1 MKFTY
6 ALLLVLLP
14 LLVQA
19 APNVVVIMAD
29 DLGPGDIGFYHRE
42 RTGEPELIPTPNM
55 DRMIAEGIRF
65 SRAHS
70 PASLCAPSRF
80 SMLTGNFPFRNY
92 SPFGAWSPSN
102 RTGIDP
108 KYTTSARIAKAA
120 DYRTAFFGK
129 WGLGGQMYVKGSDEI
144 KQGWGKDDID
154 YTRRAKGPNAYGFDY
169 ALELPQGIQNEPFAY
184 YENGE
189 WMKLKPD
196 SELVPIGPKQSMYDI
211 SRKHKDMIAIG
222 DSNWDPREAGGI
234 LVSKAVEFITNHKA
248 DHPDKP
254 FFIYYCSQA
263 VHIPHTPPEQLNGE
277 KIAGSTLGVHGDM
290 VREFDV
296 QIGMLR
302 AALQMNGYDKNTLII
317 LTSDNGGLSSDPLM
331 SEQGHDSTN
340 GLRAIKGSIHEGG
353 HRVPFVAVWPGVIKP
368 NQESDALIVG
378 HDVVATLASVSGQKI
393 NRSQVMDSQDLLPL
407 FLQSEGTK
415 GHDVIV
421 HQSSVKKRANYAI
434 QEEEWKLIMSAPNR
448 KNLKELQ
455 ATALFNLGSNPDEK
469 EALNLL
475 KNPEYSLVQKRLFE
489 RFLQVRE
496 SGEPTVND

>member
-1 MKFTY
+1 MKSFY
-6 ALLLVLLP
+6 AILLLTLP

-19 APNVVVIMAD
+19 TPNVIVIMAD

-42 RTGEPELIPTPNM
+42 RTGERELIPTPNM

-65 SRAHS
+65 TRAHS

-80 SMLTGNFPFRNY
+80 SMLSGNFPFRNY

-120 DYRTAFFGK
+120 GYQTAFFGK
-129 WGLGGQMYVKGSDEI
+129 WGLGGQMYVNGSDKI
-144 KQGWGKDDID
+144 KKGWGKDDID
-154 YTRRAKGPNAYGFDY
+154 YTRRAKGPNQYGFDY

-196 SELVPIGPKQSMYDI
+196 SELVPLGPKQSMYDI
-211 SRKHKDMIAIG
+211 SRKHKDMVAIG
-222 DSNWDPREAGGI
+222 DSNWDPRDAGKI
-234 LVSKAVEFITNHKA
+234 LASKAVEFIENHKA
-248 DHPDKP
+248 EHPDKP
-254 FFIYYCSQA
+254 FYIYYCSQA
-263 VHIPHTPPEQLNGE
+263 VHIPHTPPAQLNGV

-302 AALQMNGYDKNTLII
+302 AALQANGYDKNTLLI
-317 LTSDNGGLSSDPLM
+317 LTSDNGGLKADPAM

-353 HRVPFVAVWPGVIKP
+353 HRIPFVAVWPGVIAP

-378 HDVVATLASVSGQKI
+378 HDVVATLASVSGQRI
-393 NRSQVMDSQDLLPL
+393 DRSKVMDSQDLMPI
-407 FLQSEGTK
+407 FLQHKDAK

-421 HQSSVKKRANYAI
+421 HQSSVQEHANYAI
-434 QEEEWKLIMSAPNR
+434 QEDNWKLIMRAPNR
-448 KNLKELQ
+448 KNLVGLES
-455 ATALFNLGSNPDEK
+455 TALFNLANNPNENED
-469 EALNLL
+469 LNLL
-475 KNPEYSLVQKRLFE
+475 ENPEYSRVQKRLFD
-489 RFLQVRE
+489 RFLQIRE
-496 SGEPTVND
+496 SGEPTVRD